1 MNSLS
6 LNHLWT
12 LETLANLL
20 EWHYNSLIEML
31 SETWI
36 QIRTLLN
43 DRISSIF
50 ENTPEGKEAY
60 QSHLLHLKVKALI
73 REHQHWVIQ
82 NQSKT
87 IKRMFKLCSSDNIAE
102 LQCKRVC
109 DNYFSLWRTTGVEQL
124 QTVFTV
130 KKRNPNWTASTA
142 VHFLVNDLQLVI

>member
-12 LETLANLL
+12 LVTLAKLL
-20 EWHYNSLIEML
+20 EWHYNSLIEMW

-36 QIRTLLN
+36 QIRKLLN

-50 ENTPEGKEAY
+50 ENTPE
-60 QSHLLHLKVKALI
+60 VKSKGSDV
-73 REHQHWVIQ
+73 REHQDWLIQ

-102 LQCKRVC
+102 LRCKRVC
-109 DNYFSLWRTTGVEQL
+109 DNHFSLWRTTGIEQL

-130 KKRNPNWTASTA
+130 KKRNPNWTASIA
-142 VHFLVNDLQLVI
+142 VHFLVNYLQLVI